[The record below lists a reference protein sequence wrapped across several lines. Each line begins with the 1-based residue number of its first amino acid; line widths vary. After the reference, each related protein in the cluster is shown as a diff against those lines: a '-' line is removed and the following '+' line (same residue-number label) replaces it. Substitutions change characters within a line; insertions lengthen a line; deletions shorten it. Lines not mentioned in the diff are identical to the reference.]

1 MKQPADELIRYV
13 DRRIAEGHT
22 VEVVRSIYTPS
33 AYPRAVINVDGEKR
47 RLWWTGSRWK
57 WDGRVSEKVKEY
69 RRRYQRDY
77 GKRRREYLKREKMK
91 AEVS

>member
-1 MKQPADELIRYV
+1 MYRPTRHL
-13 DRRIAEGHT
+13 
-22 VEVVRSIYTPS
+22 
-33 AYPRAVINVDGEKR
+33 RAVIAVDGEER
-47 RLWWTGSRWK
+47 RLWWTGKYWK